1 MIHDII
7 QSHERAIEKLQSI
20 IPDIEKLSDACV
32 NALRDSGKLLLFGN
46 GGSASDA
53 QHFAAEIVGRFT
65 GERRAYPAIA
75 LVNDGSIMTSV
86 ANDYSFDNIFARQVQ
101 AFAQKG
107 DVCIGISTSGNSRN
121 VLRGLEEAKRSGC
134 VTAGLLGHDGGVIR
148 SVCDLP
154 VIAPGES
161 TARIQECHGLIIHI
175 ICALVDR
182 GVRS

>member
-1 MIHDII
+1 MIHEII
-7 QSHERAIEKLQSI
+7 QSHVRAIDGLQSI
-20 IPDIEKLSDACV
+20 IPDIERLSDACV
-32 NALRDSGKLLLFGN
+32 KALRDSRKLLLFGN

-65 GERRAYPAIA
+65 GERRAFPAIA

-86 ANDYSFDNIFARQVQ
+86 ANDYSFDDIFARQVQ
-101 AFAQKG
+101 AFAKEG
-107 DVCIGISTSGNSRN
+107 DICIGISTSGNSRN
-121 VLRGLEEAKRSGC
+121 VFRGLEEAKNSGC
-134 VTAGLLGHDGGVIR
+134 ITAGLLGHDGGIIR
-148 SVCDLP
+148 PLCDLP
-154 VIAPGES
+154 VVAPGES

>member
-1 MIHDII
+1 MIHEII
-7 QSHERAIEKLQSI
+7 QSHERAIAGLHSL
-20 IPDIEKLSDACV
+20 IPDIERLANACV
-32 NALRDSGKLLLFGN
+32 TALRDSKKLLLFGN

-65 GERRAYPAIA
+65 GERRAFPAIA

-86 ANDYSFDNIFARQVQ
+86 ANDYSIDDIFSRQVQ
-101 AFAQKG
+101 AFAKEG

-134 VTAGLLGHDGGVIR
+134 ITAGLLGRDGGIIKPL
-148 SVCDLP
+148 CDLH